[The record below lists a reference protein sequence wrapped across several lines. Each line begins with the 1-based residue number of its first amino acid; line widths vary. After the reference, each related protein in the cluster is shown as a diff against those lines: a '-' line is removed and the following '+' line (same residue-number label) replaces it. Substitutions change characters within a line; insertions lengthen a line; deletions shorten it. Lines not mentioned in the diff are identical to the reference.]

1 MKIKKNDTVLIITGR
16 DRNKKGKVIKVFPKK
31 NKVVVEGVNILK
43 KHTRPSKKNP
53 KGGIVEFA
61 APIDVSNVML
71 ICPHCN
77 KPTRVGKTRL
87 KDGTKVRMCK
97 KCREAI

>member
-1 MKIKKNDTVLIITGR
+1 MKIKKNDTVLIIAGR

-31 NKVVVEGVNILK
+31 NKIVVEGVNILK

-61 APIDVSNVML
+61 APIDVSNAML

-77 KPTRVGKTRL
+77 KPTRVGKILL